1 MWNTIKFYNL
11 MHYPVPKNSNLY
23 QYISENWNST
33 ETSLPEHKNKD
44 SFSRSQKCEL
54 MDEYIEYINQWS
66 WIFKYIPCI
75 RQVYLCNSI
84 TFNALHK
91 NSDIDLCII
100 TRSGYLRFA
109 RLFSWIVIKVT
120 WLKREKGKFN
130 NNNRKKFCLSF
141 YIDEEHTDIYHLRKR
156 QGDVYLSYWLA
167 HTILL
172 YSDGI
177 LSDNHLI
184 EYNKKLLS
192 YLPHHPSSQSIVL
205 GNNIIRGSS
214 YSKKIMEWLVYNRLG
229 RLLQHSIWVI
239 RWRWIGGYKKSRLSN
254 HTQKEIIISSTMLKF
269 HEDKRDIV
277 QHKRKTTT
285 RDTL

>member
-1 MWNTIKFYNL
+1 MN
-11 MHYPVPKNSNLY
+11 YPTPKNSDIY
-23 QYISENWNST
+23 TYINEDSSNNNIWESKV
-33 ETSLPEHKNKD
+33 PEREK
-44 SFSRSQKCEL
+44 SFSRDKKCEL
-54 MDEYIEYINQWS
+54 MDEYIEYITKWS
-66 WIFKYIPCI
+66 RLFQHIPCI

-109 RLFSWIVIKVT
+109 RLFSWITINIAG
-120 WLKREKGKFN
+120 LKRGKGKFRN
-130 NNNRKKFCLSF
+130 NSKKFCLSF
-141 YIDEEHTDIYHLRKR
+141 YIDEAHTDIYHLRKR

-172 YSDGI
+172 YSDSI

-184 EYNKKLLS
+184 EPNKRLLS

-205 GNNIIRGSS
+205 GNTIIRGSS
-214 YSKKIMEWLVYNRLG
+214 YSKKIIEWLICNRVG
-229 RLLQHSIWVI
+229 RLLQHSIWWI
-239 RWRWIGGYKKSRLSN
+239 RWTWIGEYKKSRLSN

-277 QHKRKTTT
+277 QHKRKTIT
-285 RDTL
+285 RKTL